1 MHLLRFGGAIYDRG
15 TTRLANLGRTFT
27 KFFGS
32 PLFLILPLVL
42 DEAKISFRLISSNSL
57 AGDGLFYANVYASF
71 KTVLQGRSLAHREAS
86 GFYRL
91 KPLAFA
97 VVALKNKLS
106 SAVAK
111 LKKSP
116 AKPVPAKKAPAKK
129 APAKKAPAKKLPAKK
144 APAKKAPAK
153 KAPVKKAPAKKES
166 VKKAPVRPTLAKPTL
181 AKPTLAK
188 PPVKKAPAKKPEAE
202 IIKGAHKTALTS
214 STAKGGA
221 TTISVYKPEVEAS
234 DVVVVEEKRLVLP
247 PPIRKPKPG
256 KKAPSL
262 KPIKAAPAP
271 FVIEGEENWTAT
283 ELKAIRAELA
293 KDLIRLKKELAEIES
308 EMDDL
313 IEASGVGAGDDQ
325 ADAGAKTF
333 EREHE
338 ISLVY
343 NARDMVLQ
351 TERALERIDTKT
363 YGRCEDCGNA
373 IGKARLQVFPR
384 ATLCMLCKQKE
395 ERR

>member
-1 MHLLRFGGAIYDRG
+1 M
-15 TTRLANLGRTFT
+15 
-27 KFFGS
+27 
-32 PLFLILPLVL
+32 
-42 DEAKISFRLISSNSL
+42 
-57 AGDGLFYANVYASF
+57 
-71 KTVLQGRSLAHREAS
+71 
-86 GFYRL
+86 
-91 KPLAFA
+91 
-97 VVALKNKLS
+97 ALKKKLS

-111 LKKSP
+111 LKKKPAATKPVAKKAP
-116 AKPVPAKKAPAKK
+116 AKKAPTKKAPAKKAPAKK
-129 APAKKAPAKKLPAKK
+129 APAKKAPAKP
-144 APAKKAPAK
+144 APA
-153 KAPVKKAPAKKES
+153 
-166 VKKAPVRPTLAKPTL
+166 KKAPVRPTLAK
-181 AKPTLAK
+181 KPL
-188 PPVKKAPAKKPEAE
+188 PKKPAAQ
-202 IIKGAHKTALTS
+202 IMKGAHKTALTS

-247 PPIRKPKPG
+247 PPVRTPKPG
-256 KKAPSL
+256 KKAPAL

-271 FVIEGEENWTAT
+271 FVIAGEENWTAT
-283 ELKAIRAELA
+283 ELKAIRSELA
-293 KDLIRLKKELAEIES
+293 KDLVRLKKELEEIES

>member
-1 MHLLRFGGAIYDRG
+1 
-15 TTRLANLGRTFT
+15 
-27 KFFGS
+27 
-32 PLFLILPLVL
+32 
-42 DEAKISFRLISSNSL
+42 
-57 AGDGLFYANVYASF
+57 
-71 KTVLQGRSLAHREAS
+71 
-86 GFYRL
+86 L

-97 VVALKNKLS
+97 VVALKKKLS

-111 LKKSP
+111 LKKSS
-116 AKPVPAKKAPAKK
+116 AKPA
-129 APAKKAPAKKLPAKK
+129 PAKK

-153 KAPVKKAPAKKES
+153 KAPVKKAPVKKAPVKKAVAKKDQAKKAPAKAA
-166 VKKAPVRPTLAKPTL
+166 VKKAPVRPTLAKPAL
-181 AKPTLAK
+181 AKPVLA
-188 PPVKKAPAKKPEAE
+188 KAPAKKPAAE

-247 PPIRKPKPG
+247 PPVRKPKPG

-271 FVIEGEENWTAT
+271 FVIEGEESWNAT

-293 KDLIRLKKELAEIES
+293 KDLVRLKKELAEIES